1 MPKLT
6 KRVIDLTDPGPE
18 RAFLWDTELRGFGLV
33 VQPSGVKSFVVQY
46 RNAAGR
52 TRRMTLGR
60 YGTLTV
66 DEARR
71 RARSE
76 LVDVASGEDPAAS
89 KRAYREAPTLNDLFD
104 RYVEEHVSAHN
115 AASTAKD
122 VAAMLRTHLR
132 PRVGGIKASDFG
144 LTDAAKLHAALRKT
158 PRRANHVLAILSKT
172 LALAEMWGL
181 RPVNS
186 NPCSSIAR
194 FPENQRKRFLN
205 AKEVRR
211 LGDALVEAET
221 IGLPWQVKATGSK
234 HLPAESERRTP
245 LSWQT
250 IGAVRVLLLTGARLS
265 EILNLSWADVDAV
278 AGTLALPVR
287 KGVARAPHPVNAAA
301 LAVIAAL
308 PRAKKAVFV
317 FPRDSDP
324 KRPVSKEV
332 LESAWSR
339 LRWRAGI
346 PDVRLHDLRH
356 TVGTYA
362 SQAGVSSFVVRDLL
376 RHSTITMTG
385 RYANFDSDPVRE
397 VANKVGARIG
407 QALSSQGLAEPDA
420 STIAN
425 TGDGERD

>member
-6 KRVIDLTDPGPE
+6 KRLIDLAEPGPA
-18 RAFLWDTELRGFGLV
+18 RSFLWDTELRGFGLI

-71 RARSE
+71 RARAE

-132 PRVGGIKASDFG
+132 PRVGAIKANDFSRA
-144 LTDAAKLHAALRKT
+144 DAAKLHAALRKT

-172 LALAEMWGL
+172 LALAEVWGV

-186 NPCSSIAR
+186 NPCGSIAR
-194 FPENQRKRFLN
+194 FPETQRKRFLN
-205 AKEVRR
+205 AEEVQR

-221 IGLPWQVKATGSK
+221 VGLPWQIKAEGSK
-234 HLPAESERRTP
+234 HLPPENDRRTL

-250 IGAVRVLLLTGARLS
+250 VGAVRILLLTGARLS
-265 EILNLSWADVDAV
+265 EILRLAWTDVDAG
-278 AGTLALPVR
+278 AGTLALPDR
-287 KGVARAPHPVNAAA
+287 KGGARVPHPVNAAA

-308 PRAKKAVFV
+308 PRAKKAVYV
-317 FPRDSDP
+317 FPRDDDP
-324 KRPVSKEV
+324 KQPVSKEA
-332 LESAWSR
+332 LESAWAR
-339 LRWRAGI
+339 VRWRAGI

-362 SQAGVSSFVVRDLL
+362 SQAGVSSFIVRDLL
-376 RHSTITMTG
+376 RHSNITMTG

-397 VANKVGARIG
+397 VANKVGTRIET
-407 QALSSQGLAEPDA
+407 ALSSKPPARPDA
-420 STIAN
+420 
-425 TGDGERD
+425 